1 MSGTNIELPLWQV
14 IALAV
19 SFGGAVMVWGK
30 LLFSQFEK
38 RLAERFKAHD
48 DTLAR
53 FVADQGT
60 SAKRMQELE
69 RDFLL
74 FRGEM
79 PNQYVRRDDFIRNQ
93 TVIEAKLDS
102 ISTRVEN
109 IQLRGQYPHG

>member
-1 MSGTNIELPLWQV
+1 MTTVEMPVYQAVGLL
-14 IALAV
+14 IA
-19 SFGGAVMVWGK
+19 FGGAVMVWGK

-53 FVADQGT
+53 FMADQG
-60 SAKRMQELE
+60 SATKQIQELE
-69 RDFLL
+69 RSFLL
-74 FRGEM
+74 FRGDM

-102 ISTRVEN
+102 ISSRVEN
-109 IQLRGQYPHG
+109 IHLRGQATHG